1 MLTASPITAVPGGFT
16 EDGLPVGMQILAS
29 RGRDDL
35 ALSAAAMLEQALA
48 LPTRLPVDPR

>member
-1 MLTASPITAVPGGFT
+1 VLTASPITAVPGGFT